1 MGPPVPEMAGN
12 GLDNEFKKTRRM
24 ARRNRARDDSDDGA
38 SGEAAMGRGSGI
50 K

>member
-1 MGPPVPEMAGN
+1 MS
-12 GLDNEFKKTRRM
+12 LKKPGGWQEEI
-24 ARRNRARDDSDDGA
+24 ARAMRNRARDDSDDGA